1 MKTRTQRGPGQ
12 AETEAET
19 RVMLP
24 AAKEHLGLPE
34 AGGGRR
40 AAGGSLA
47 LPTPGFC
54 CCLITWVISIPQ
66 LVVLCLAI
74 PGN

>member
-34 AGGGRR
+34 REEAGEPPEG
-40 AAGGSLA
+40 AW
-47 LPTPGFC
+47 PC
-54 CCLITWVISIPQ
+54 Q
-66 LVVLCLAI
+66 LLDFTVV
-74 PGN
+74 